1 VSTVWLVEAR
11 RHLGPFAAAITVGG
25 LLGAARLLFTP
36 VTFDVFFQL
45 FSMLAWTVL
54 AGYAFSVVY
63 GYFFLGRDVFL
74 HLGHRSPARA
84 TALKMAVQIAYL
96 FMLFC
101 WLLVFNALWMAH
113 VGTDEMPVV
122 LTYYVTA
129 RVASL
134 ACFAA
139 VVLAIIAVVKRIH
152 GKTVALI
159 SALVMYAVVTG
170 GSRLLDVVDDA
181 SRRHHLGARYRERLS
196 GGQPVRQHSPDDDRL
211 AHRHVRGLRL
221 AHVDRPQR
229 GSRRIGLRCL
239 DRDDAPRSPEL
250 LPTMS
255 RSRRVTV

>member
-1 VSTVWLVEAR
+1 MSTVWLVEAR

-170 GSRLLDVVDDA
+170 GHAYLMWWMTHRGDTTWALGIASDFPVVNQYANILPMMIGSPTGTYADSVSPTSIALNVAVAVLGCGVWIAMTRRARLNFY
-181 SRRHHLGARYRERLS
+181 RR
-196 GGQPVRQHSPDDDRL
+196 
-211 AHRHVRGLRL
+211 
-221 AHVDRPQR
+221 
-229 GSRRIGLRCL
+229 
-239 DRDDAPRSPEL
+239 
-250 LPTMS
+250 
-255 RSRRVTV
+255 

>member
-1 VSTVWLVEAR
+1 MSTVWLVEAR

-113 VGTDEMPVV
+113 VGTDAERVHVGVLHEEQVVVGGVLEQPVLECVRV
-122 LTYYVTA
+122 LVPHPPEPLES
-129 RVASL
+129 VAE
-134 ACFAA
+134 AA
-139 VVLAIIAVVKRIH
+139 A
-152 GKTVALI
+152 
-159 SALVMYAVVTG
+159 SAL
-170 GSRLLDVVDDA
+170 
-181 SRRHHLGARYRERLS
+181 
-196 GGQPVRQHSPDDDRL
+196 GQ
-211 AHRHVRGLRL
+211 
-221 AHVDRPQR
+221 
-229 GSRRIGLRCL
+229 
-239 DRDDAPRSPEL
+239 
-250 LPTMS
+250 
-255 RSRRVTV
+255 

>member
-152 GKTVALI
+152 GIASDFPVVNQYANILPMMIGSPTGTYADSVSPTSIALNVA
-159 SALVMYAVVTG
+159 VAVLGCGVWIAMTRRA
-170 GSRLLDVVDDA
+170 RLNFY
-181 SRRHHLGARYRERLS
+181 RR
-196 GGQPVRQHSPDDDRL
+196 
-211 AHRHVRGLRL
+211 
-221 AHVDRPQR
+221 
-229 GSRRIGLRCL
+229 
-239 DRDDAPRSPEL
+239 
-250 LPTMS
+250 
-255 RSRRVTV
+255 

>member
-170 GSRLLDVVDDA
+170 GHAYLMWLMTHRGDTTWALGIASDFPVVNQYANILPMMIGSPTGTYADSVSPTSIALNVAVAVLGCGVWIAMTRRARLNFY
-181 SRRHHLGARYRERLS
+181 RR
-196 GGQPVRQHSPDDDRL
+196 
-211 AHRHVRGLRL
+211 
-221 AHVDRPQR
+221 
-229 GSRRIGLRCL
+229 
-239 DRDDAPRSPEL
+239 
-250 LPTMS
+250 
-255 RSRRVTV
+255 

>member
-63 GYFFLGRDVFL
+63 GYFFLGRDDFL

-170 GSRLLDVVDDA
+170 GHAYLMWWMTHRGDTTWALGIASDFPVVNQYANILPMMIGSPTGTYADSVSPTSIALNVAVAVLGCGVWIAMTRRARLNFY
-181 SRRHHLGARYRERLS
+181 RR
-196 GGQPVRQHSPDDDRL
+196 
-211 AHRHVRGLRL
+211 
-221 AHVDRPQR
+221 
-229 GSRRIGLRCL
+229 
-239 DRDDAPRSPEL
+239 
-250 LPTMS
+250 
-255 RSRRVTV
+255 

>member
-1 VSTVWLVEAR
+1 MSTVWLVEAR

-139 VVLAIIAVVKRIH
+139 VVLAIIAVVKLIH

-170 GSRLLDVVDDA
+170 GHAYLMWWMTHRGDTTWALGIASDFPVVNQYANILPMMIGSPTGTYADSVSPTSIALNVAVAVLGCGVWIAMTRRARLNFY
-181 SRRHHLGARYRERLS
+181 RR
-196 GGQPVRQHSPDDDRL
+196 
-211 AHRHVRGLRL
+211 
-221 AHVDRPQR
+221 
-229 GSRRIGLRCL
+229 
-239 DRDDAPRSPEL
+239 
-250 LPTMS
+250 
-255 RSRRVTV
+255 